1 MEQHYEAIAKI
12 LGGSLHSSN
21 RLKGIVKTFIEYF
34 SSVDRNFNIEKF
46 SKDALN
52 GQYIEEYI
60 EEPVIEPK
68 VNTWAPKPITTVS
81 STADRIHDDWK
92 DAMGRMSKIIG
103 KSNGSNKVKRGKHG
117 KKQKT

>member
-34 SSVDRNFNIEKF
+34 SSVDKHFDIEQF

-60 EEPVIEPK
+60 EEPV
-68 VNTWAPKPITTVS
+68 V
-81 STADRIHDDWK
+81 
-92 DAMGRMSKIIG
+92 
-103 KSNGSNKVKRGKHG
+103 
-117 KKQKT
+117 KQKANT

>member
-68 VNTWAPKPITTVS
+68 VNT
-81 STADRIHDDWK
+81 
-92 DAMGRMSKIIG
+92 
-103 KSNGSNKVKRGKHG
+103 
-117 KKQKT
+117 